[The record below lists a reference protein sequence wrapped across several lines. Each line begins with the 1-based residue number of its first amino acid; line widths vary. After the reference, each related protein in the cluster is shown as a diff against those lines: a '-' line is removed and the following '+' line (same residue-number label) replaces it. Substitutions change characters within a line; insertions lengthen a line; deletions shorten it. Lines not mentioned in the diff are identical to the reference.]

1 MFKVIIFI
9 NERLILLYIFFKIH
23 YNIYNRIILH
33 IFRSDMKYYI
43 NTYGCQM
50 NVHESEKLA
59 GILEERGFTLAEKEA
74 DADIIVFNTCCVR
87 ETAETKI
94 LGNLGIVKKLKES
107 KPNLKVCVCGCMAQK
122 KGEAERL
129 KKRCPFI
136 NLIFGT
142 HNLYK
147 FDEYLDSI
155 LTGKNVVEVWDTD
168 KTLPERTPIK
178 RSDSV
183 NAWVNI
189 MYGCNNFCSYCI
201 VPYVRGREISRP
213 EQDVLED
220 VKVLISEGYK
230 EITLLGQ
237 NVNSYGNDFSDKNGN
252 NFARLLEKCASFDG
266 DYKIR
271 FMTSHPKDL
280 SLEVVKTIAASDK
293 LADFIHLPI
302 QAGSDRIL
310 KLMNRRYTSS
320 HYLEQIDM
328 IRSYIPNVGLSSD
341 IMVGFPTETEE
352 DFSATLDIVKKV
364 RYNNLY
370 TFIYSRRSGTPADKM
385 EQVDLSVKKRRIKEL
400 IALQFDIGC
409 ELAKECVGK
418 TYRVLCDGFDGK
430 TASGKSSCEKAIYFP
445 STEKLVG
452 SFVNVKVTS
461 TKNNQ
466 LFGEIIK

>member
-1 MFKVIIFI
+1 
-9 NERLILLYIFFKIH
+9 
-23 YNIYNRIILH
+23 
-33 IFRSDMKYYI
+33 MKYYI
-43 NTYGCQM
+43 HTYGCQM

-59 GILEERGFTLAEKEA
+59 GILEEKGYLPAEKEN

-94 LGNLGIVKKLKES
+94 LGNLGIVKKLKET
-107 KPNLKVCVCGCMAQK
+107 KPELKVCVCGCMAQK
-122 KGEAERL
+122 KGEADRL

-147 FDEYLDSI
+147 FDQYLDEIMS
-155 LTGKNVVEVWDTD
+155 GQNVVEVWDTD
-168 KTLPERTPIK
+168 KTLPEKTPIK

-213 EQDVLED
+213 EQDVLQD
-220 VKVLISEGYK
+220 VKTLISEGYK

-237 NVNSYGNDFSDKNGN
+237 NVNSYGNDFSDKSNH
-252 NFARLLEKCASFDG
+252 FAALLEKCASFEG

-280 SLEVVKTIAASDK
+280 SEEVVKTIASCDK
-293 LADFIHLPI
+293 LADFIHLPV

-310 KLMNRRYTSS
+310 SLMNRRYTSGQ
-320 HYLEQIDM
+320 YLEKIDM
-328 IRSYIPNVGLSSD
+328 IRSYIPDAGLSSD

-352 DFSATLDIVKKV
+352 DFSDTMNIVKKV
-364 RYNNLY
+364 GYNNLY

-385 EQVDLSVKKRRIKEL
+385 EQVELATKKRRIKEL
-400 IALQFDIGC
+400 IALQFEIGC
-409 ELAKECVGK
+409 DLAKKCVGK
-418 TYRVLCDGFDGK
+418 TYRVLCDGYDGK

-445 STEKLVG
+445 SDINPVG
-452 SFVNVKVTS
+452 KFVNVTVTH

-466 LFGEIIK
+466 LYGEIKNN

>member
-1 MFKVIIFI
+1 
-9 NERLILLYIFFKIH
+9 
-23 YNIYNRIILH
+23 
-33 IFRSDMKYYI
+33 MKYYI
-43 NTYGCQM
+43 HTYGCQM

-59 GILEERGFTLAEKEA
+59 GILEEKGYLPAEKEN

-94 LGNLGIVKKLKES
+94 LGNLGIVKKLKET
-107 KPNLKVCVCGCMAQK
+107 KPDLKVCVCGCMAQK
-122 KGEAERL
+122 KGEADRL

-147 FDEYLDSI
+147 FDLYLDEIMS
-155 LTGKNVVEVWDTD
+155 GQNVIEVWDTD
-168 KTLPERTPIK
+168 KTLPEKTPIK

-213 EQDVLED
+213 EQDVLQD
-220 VKVLISEGYK
+220 VKTLISEGYK

-237 NVNSYGNDFSDKNGN
+237 NVNSYGNDFSDKSNH
-252 NFARLLEKCASFDG
+252 FAALLEKCASFEG

-280 SLEVVKTIAASDK
+280 SEEVVKAIASCDK
-293 LADFIHLPI
+293 LADFIHLPV

-310 KLMNRRYTSS
+310 SLMNRRYTSGQ
-320 HYLEQIDM
+320 YLEKIDM
-328 IRSYIPNVGLSSD
+328 IRSYIPDAGLSSD

-352 DFSATLDIVKKV
+352 DFSDTMNIVKKV
-364 RYNNLY
+364 GYNNLY

-385 EQVDLSVKKRRIKEL
+385 EQVELATKKRRIKEL
-400 IALQFDIGC
+400 IALQFEIGC
-409 ELAKECVGK
+409 DLAKKCVGK
-418 TYRVLCDGFDGK
+418 TYRVLCDGYDGK

-445 STEKLVG
+445 SDINPVG
-452 SFVNVKVTS
+452 KFVNVTVTH

-466 LFGEIIK
+466 LYGEIKNN

>member
-1 MFKVIIFI
+1 
-9 NERLILLYIFFKIH
+9 
-23 YNIYNRIILH
+23 
-33 IFRSDMKYYI
+33 MKYYI
-43 NTYGCQM
+43 HTYGCQM

-59 GILEERGFTLAEKEA
+59 GILEEKGYLPAEKEN

-94 LGNLGIVKKLKES
+94 LGNLGIVKKLKET
-107 KPNLKVCVCGCMAQK
+107 KPGLKVCVCGCMAQK
-122 KGEAERL
+122 KGEADRL

-147 FDEYLDSI
+147 FDQYLDEIMS
-155 LTGKNVVEVWDTD
+155 GQNVIEVWDTD
-168 KTLPERTPIK
+168 KTLPEKTPIK

-201 VPYVRGREISRP
+201 VPYVRGREISRT
-213 EQDVLED
+213 EQDVLHD
-220 VKVLISEGYK
+220 VKTLISEGYK

-237 NVNSYGNDFSDKNGN
+237 NVNSYGNDFSDKSNH
-252 NFARLLEKCASFDG
+252 FAALLEKCASFEG

-280 SLEVVKTIAASDK
+280 SEEVVKTIASCDK
-293 LADFIHLPI
+293 LADFIHLPV

-310 KLMNRRYTSS
+310 SLMNRRYTSGQ
-320 HYLEQIDM
+320 YLEKIDM
-328 IRSYIPNVGLSSD
+328 IRSYIPDAGLSSD

-352 DFSATLDIVKKV
+352 DFSDTMNIVKKV
-364 RYNNLY
+364 GYNNLY

-385 EQVDLSVKKRRIKEL
+385 EQVELATKKRRIKEL
-400 IALQFDIGC
+400 IALQFEIGC
-409 ELAKECVGK
+409 DLAKKCVGK
-418 TYRVLCDGFDGK
+418 TYRVLCDGYDGK

-445 STEKLVG
+445 SDINPVG
-452 SFVNVKVTS
+452 KFVNVTVTH

-466 LFGEIIK
+466 LYGEIKNN

>member
-1 MFKVIIFI
+1 
-9 NERLILLYIFFKIH
+9 
-23 YNIYNRIILH
+23 
-33 IFRSDMKYYI
+33 MKYYI
-43 NTYGCQM
+43 HTYGCQM

-59 GILEERGFTLAEKEA
+59 GILEEKGYLPAEKEN

-94 LGNLGIVKKLKES
+94 LGNLGIVKKLKET
-107 KPNLKVCVCGCMAQK
+107 KPDLKVCVCGCMAQK
-122 KGEAERL
+122 KGEADRL
-129 KKRCPFI
+129 IKRCPFI

-147 FDEYLDSI
+147 FDQYLDEIMS
-155 LTGKNVVEVWDTD
+155 GQNVIEVWDTD
-168 KTLPERTPIK
+168 KTLPEKTPIK

-213 EQDVLED
+213 EQDVLQD
-220 VKVLISEGYK
+220 VKKLISEGYK

-237 NVNSYGNDFSDKNGN
+237 NVNSYGNDFSDKSNH
-252 NFARLLEKCASFDG
+252 FAALLEKCASFEG

-280 SLEVVKTIAASDK
+280 SEEVVKTIASCDK
-293 LADFIHLPI
+293 LADFIHLPV

-310 KLMNRRYTSS
+310 SLMNRRYTSGQ
-320 HYLEQIDM
+320 YLEKIDM
-328 IRSYIPNVGLSSD
+328 IRSYIPDAGLSSD

-352 DFSATLDIVKKV
+352 DFSDTMNIVKKV
-364 RYNNLY
+364 GYNNLY

-385 EQVDLSVKKRRIKEL
+385 EQVELATKKRRIKEL
-400 IALQFDIGC
+400 IALQFEIGC
-409 ELAKECVGK
+409 DLAKKCVGK
-418 TYRVLCDGFDGK
+418 TYRVLCDGYDGK

-445 STEKLVG
+445 SDINPVG
-452 SFVNVKVTS
+452 KFVNVTVTH

-466 LFGEIIK
+466 LYGEIKNK

>member
-1 MFKVIIFI
+1 
-9 NERLILLYIFFKIH
+9 
-23 YNIYNRIILH
+23 
-33 IFRSDMKYYI
+33 MKYYI
-43 NTYGCQM
+43 HTYGCQM

-59 GILEERGFTLAEKEA
+59 GILEEKGYLPAEKEN

-94 LGNLGIVKKLKES
+94 LGNLGIVKKLKET
-107 KPNLKVCVCGCMAQK
+107 KPDLKVCVCGCMAQK
-122 KGEAERL
+122 KGEADRL

-147 FDEYLDSI
+147 FDQYLDEIMS
-155 LTGKNVVEVWDTD
+155 GQNVIEVWDTD
-168 KTLPERTPIK
+168 KTLPEKTPIK

-201 VPYVRGREISRP
+201 VPYVRGREISRS
-213 EQDVLED
+213 EQDVLQD
-220 VKVLISEGYK
+220 VKTLISEGYK

-237 NVNSYGNDFSDKNGN
+237 NVNSYGNDFSDKSNH
-252 NFARLLEKCASFDG
+252 FAALLEKCASFEG

-280 SLEVVKTIAASDK
+280 SEEVVKTIASCDK

-310 KLMNRRYTSS
+310 SLMNRRYTSGQ
-320 HYLEQIDM
+320 YLEKIDM
-328 IRSYIPNVGLSSD
+328 IRSYIPDAGLSSD

-352 DFSATLDIVKKV
+352 DFADTLNVVRKV
-364 RYNNLY
+364 GYNNLY

-385 EQVDLSVKKRRIKEL
+385 EQVELATKKRRIKEL
-400 IALQFDIGC
+400 IALQFEIGC
-409 ELAKECVGK
+409 DLAKKCVGK
-418 TYRVLCDGFDGK
+418 TYRVLCDGYDGK

-445 STEKLVG
+445 SDINPVG
-452 SFVNVKVTS
+452 KFVNVTVTH

-466 LFGEIIK
+466 LYGEIKNN

>member
-1 MFKVIIFI
+1 
-9 NERLILLYIFFKIH
+9 
-23 YNIYNRIILH
+23 
-33 IFRSDMKYYI
+33 MKYYI
-43 NTYGCQM
+43 HTYGCQM

-59 GILEERGFTLAEKEA
+59 GILEEKGYLPAEKET

-94 LGNLGIVKKLKES
+94 LGNLGIVKKLKET
-107 KPNLKVCVCGCMAQK
+107 KPDLKVCVCGCMAQK
-122 KGEAERL
+122 KGEADRL

-147 FDEYLDSI
+147 FDQYLDEIMS
-155 LTGKNVVEVWDTD
+155 GQNVIEVWDTD
-168 KTLPERTPIK
+168 KTLPEKTPIK

-213 EQDVLED
+213 EQDVLQD
-220 VKVLISEGYK
+220 VKKLISEGYK

-237 NVNSYGNDFSDKNGN
+237 NVNSYGNDFSDKSNH
-252 NFARLLEKCASFDG
+252 FAALLEKCASFEG

-280 SLEVVKTIAASDK
+280 SEEVVKTIASCDK
-293 LADFIHLPI
+293 LADFIHLPV

-310 KLMNRRYTSS
+310 SLMNRRYTSGQ
-320 HYLEQIDM
+320 YLEKIDM
-328 IRSYIPNVGLSSD
+328 IRSYIPDAGLSSD

-352 DFSATLDIVKKV
+352 DFSDTMNIVKKV
-364 RYNNLY
+364 GYNNLY

-385 EQVDLSVKKRRIKEL
+385 EQVELATKKRRIKEL
-400 IALQFDIGC
+400 IALQFEIGC
-409 ELAKECVGK
+409 DLAKKCVGK
-418 TYRVLCDGFDGK
+418 TYRVLCDGYDGK

-445 STEKLVG
+445 SDINPIGK
-452 SFVNVKVTS
+452 FVNVTVTH

-466 LFGEIIK
+466 LYGEIKNN

>member
-1 MFKVIIFI
+1 
-9 NERLILLYIFFKIH
+9 
-23 YNIYNRIILH
+23 
-33 IFRSDMKYYI
+33 MKYYI
-43 NTYGCQM
+43 HTYGCQM

-59 GILEERGFTLAEKEA
+59 GILEEKGYLPAEKEN

-94 LGNLGIVKKLKES
+94 LGNLGIVKKLKET
-107 KPNLKVCVCGCMAQK
+107 KPDLKVCVCGCMAQK
-122 KGEAERL
+122 KGEADRL

-147 FDEYLDSI
+147 FDQYLDEIMS
-155 LTGKNVVEVWDTD
+155 GQNVIEVWDTD
-168 KTLPERTPIK
+168 KTLPEKTPIK

-213 EQDVLED
+213 EQDVLQD
-220 VKVLISEGYK
+220 VKKLISEGYK

-237 NVNSYGNDFSDKNGN
+237 NVNSYGNDFSDKSNH
-252 NFARLLEKCASFDG
+252 FAALLEKCASFEG

-280 SLEVVKTIAASDK
+280 SEEVVKTIASCDK
-293 LADFIHLPI
+293 LADFIHLPV

-310 KLMNRRYTSS
+310 SLMNRRYTSGQ
-320 HYLEQIDM
+320 YLEKIDM
-328 IRSYIPNVGLSSD
+328 IRSYIPDAGLSSD

-352 DFSATLDIVKKV
+352 DFSDTMNIVKKV
-364 RYNNLY
+364 GYNNLY

-385 EQVDLSVKKRRIKEL
+385 EQVELATKKRRIKEL
-400 IALQFDIGC
+400 IALQFEIGC
-409 ELAKECVGK
+409 DLAKKCVGK
-418 TYRVLCDGFDGK
+418 TYRVLCDGYDGK

-445 STEKLVG
+445 SDINPVG
-452 SFVNVKVTS
+452 KFVNVTVTH

-466 LFGEIIK
+466 LYGEIKNN

>member
-1 MFKVIIFI
+1 
-9 NERLILLYIFFKIH
+9 
-23 YNIYNRIILH
+23 
-33 IFRSDMKYYI
+33 MKYYI
-43 NTYGCQM
+43 HTYGCQM

-59 GILEERGFTLAEKEA
+59 GILEEKGYLPAEKEN

-94 LGNLGIVKKLKES
+94 LGNLGIVKKLKET
-107 KPNLKVCVCGCMAQK
+107 KPDLKVCVCGCMAQK
-122 KGEAERL
+122 KGEADRL

-147 FDEYLDSI
+147 FDQYLDEIMS
-155 LTGKNVVEVWDTD
+155 GQNVIEVWDTD
-168 KTLPERTPIK
+168 KTLPEKTPIK

-213 EQDVLED
+213 EQDVLQD
-220 VKVLISEGYK
+220 VKKLISEGYK

-237 NVNSYGNDFSDKNGN
+237 NVNSYGNDFSDKSNH
-252 NFARLLEKCASFDG
+252 FATLLEKCASFEG

-280 SLEVVKTIAASDK
+280 SEEVVKTIASCDK
-293 LADFIHLPI
+293 LADFIHLPV

-310 KLMNRRYTSS
+310 SLMNRRYTSGQ
-320 HYLEQIDM
+320 YLEKIDM
-328 IRSYIPNVGLSSD
+328 IRSYIPDAGLSSD

-352 DFSATLDIVKKV
+352 DFSDTMNIVKKV
-364 RYNNLY
+364 GYNNLY

-385 EQVDLSVKKRRIKEL
+385 EQVELATKKRRIKEL
-400 IALQFDIGC
+400 IALQFEIGC
-409 ELAKECVGK
+409 DLAKKCVGK
-418 TYRVLCDGFDGK
+418 TYRVLCDGYDGK

-445 STEKLVG
+445 SDINPVG
-452 SFVNVKVTS
+452 KFVNVTVTH

-466 LFGEIIK
+466 LYGEIKNK

>member
-1 MFKVIIFI
+1 
-9 NERLILLYIFFKIH
+9 
-23 YNIYNRIILH
+23 
-33 IFRSDMKYYI
+33 MKYYI
-43 NTYGCQM
+43 HTYGCQM

-59 GILEERGFTLAEKEA
+59 GILEEKGYLPAEKEN

-94 LGNLGIVKKLKES
+94 LGNLGIVKKLKET
-107 KPNLKVCVCGCMAQK
+107 KPELKVCVCGCMAQK
-122 KGEAERL
+122 KGEADRL

-147 FDEYLDSI
+147 FDQYLDEIMS
-155 LTGKNVVEVWDTD
+155 GQNVIEVWDTD
-168 KTLPERTPIK
+168 KTLPEKTPIK

-201 VPYVRGREISRP
+201 VPYVRGREISRA
-213 EQDVLED
+213 EQDVLQD
-220 VKVLISEGYK
+220 VKKLISEGYK

-237 NVNSYGNDFSDKNGN
+237 NVNSYGNDFSDKSNH
-252 NFARLLEKCASFDG
+252 FAALLEKCASFEG

-280 SLEVVKTIAASDK
+280 SEEVVKTIASCDK
-293 LADFIHLPI
+293 LADFIHLPV

-310 KLMNRRYTSS
+310 SLMNRRYTSGQ
-320 HYLEQIDM
+320 YLEKIDM
-328 IRSYIPNVGLSSD
+328 IRSYIPDAGLSSD

-352 DFSATLDIVKKV
+352 DFSDTMNIVKKV
-364 RYNNLY
+364 GYNNLY

-385 EQVDLSVKKRRIKEL
+385 EQVELATKKRRIKEL
-400 IALQFDIGC
+400 IALQFEIGC
-409 ELAKECVGK
+409 DLAKKCVGK
-418 TYRVLCDGFDGK
+418 TYRVLCDGYDGK

-445 STEKLVG
+445 SDINPVG
-452 SFVNVKVTS
+452 KFVNVTVTH

-466 LFGEIIK
+466 LYGEIKNN

>member
-1 MFKVIIFI
+1 
-9 NERLILLYIFFKIH
+9 
-23 YNIYNRIILH
+23 
-33 IFRSDMKYYI
+33 MKYYI
-43 NTYGCQM
+43 HTYGCQM

-59 GILEERGFTLAEKEA
+59 GILEEKGYLPAEKEN

-94 LGNLGIVKKLKES
+94 LGNLGIVKKLKET
-107 KPNLKVCVCGCMAQK
+107 KPELKVCVCGCMAQK
-122 KGEAERL
+122 KGEADRL

-147 FDEYLDSI
+147 FDQYLDEIMS
-155 LTGKNVVEVWDTD
+155 GQNVIEVWDTD
-168 KTLPERTPIK
+168 KTLPEKTPIK

-201 VPYVRGREISRP
+201 VPYVRGREISRT
-213 EQDVLED
+213 EQDVLQD
-220 VKVLISEGYK
+220 VKKLISEGYK

-237 NVNSYGNDFSDKNGN
+237 NVNSYGNDFSDKSNH
-252 NFARLLEKCASFDG
+252 FAALLEKCASFEG

-280 SLEVVKTIAASDK
+280 SEEVVKTIASCDK
-293 LADFIHLPI
+293 LADFIHLPV

-310 KLMNRRYTSS
+310 SLMNRRYTSGQ
-320 HYLEQIDM
+320 YLEKIDM
-328 IRSYIPNVGLSSD
+328 IRSYIPDAGLSSD

-352 DFSATLDIVKKV
+352 DFSDTMNIVKKV
-364 RYNNLY
+364 GYNNLY

-385 EQVDLSVKKRRIKEL
+385 EQVELATKKRRIKEL
-400 IALQFDIGC
+400 IALQFEIGC
-409 ELAKECVGK
+409 DLAKKCVGK
-418 TYRVLCDGFDGK
+418 TYRVLCDGYDGK

-445 STEKLVG
+445 SDINPVG
-452 SFVNVKVTS
+452 KFVNVTVTH

-466 LFGEIIK
+466 LYGEIKNN

>member
-1 MFKVIIFI
+1 
-9 NERLILLYIFFKIH
+9 
-23 YNIYNRIILH
+23 
-33 IFRSDMKYYI
+33 MKYYI
-43 NTYGCQM
+43 HTYGCQM

-59 GILEERGFTLAEKEA
+59 GILEEKGYLPAEKEN

-94 LGNLGIVKKLKES
+94 LGNLGIVKKLKET
-107 KPNLKVCVCGCMAQK
+107 KPDLKVCVCGCMAQK

-147 FDEYLDSI
+147 FDQYLDEIMS
-155 LTGKNVVEVWDTD
+155 GQNVVEVWDTD
-168 KTLPERTPIK
+168 KTLPEKTPIK

-201 VPYVRGREISRP
+201 VPYVRGREISRS
-213 EQDVLED
+213 EQDVLQD
-220 VKVLISEGYK
+220 VKTLISEGYK

-237 NVNSYGNDFSDKNGN
+237 NVNSYGNDFSDKSNH
-252 NFARLLEKCASFDG
+252 FAALLEKCASFEG

-280 SLEVVKTIAASDK
+280 SEEVVKTIASCDK

-310 KLMNRRYTSS
+310 SLMNRRYTSGQ
-320 HYLEQIDM
+320 YLEKIDM
-328 IRSYIPNVGLSSD
+328 IRSYIPDAGLSSD

-352 DFSATLDIVKKV
+352 DFADTLNVVRKV
-364 RYNNLY
+364 GYNNLY

-385 EQVDLSVKKRRIKEL
+385 EQVELATKKRRIKEL
-400 IALQFDIGC
+400 IALQFEIGC
-409 ELAKECVGK
+409 DLAKKCVGK
-418 TYRVLCDGFDGK
+418 TYRVLCDGYDGK

-445 STEKLVG
+445 SDINPVG
-452 SFVNVKVTS
+452 KFVNVTVTH

-466 LFGEIIK
+466 LYGEIKNN

>member
-1 MFKVIIFI
+1 M
-9 NERLILLYIFFKIH
+9 NYH
-23 YNIYNRIILH
+23 
-33 IFRSDMKYYI
+33 I

-59 GILEERGFTLAEKEA
+59 GILESKGFTSAT
-74 DADIIVFNTCCVR
+74 DISRADIIVFNTCCVR

-94 LGNLGIVKKLKES
+94 LGNLGIVKKLKEKNPS
-107 KPNLKVCVCGCMAQK
+107 LIVCVCGCMAQK

-142 HNLYK
+142 HNLSK
-147 FDEYLDSI
+147 FGEYLDEISI
-155 LTGKNVVEVWDTD
+155 NNQ
-168 KTLPERTPIK
+168 KTVIEIEQDNNLLPQRTPIK
-178 RSDSV
+178 RSSGV

-201 VPYVRGREISRP
+201 VPYVRGREKSRS
-213 EQDVLED
+213 EQEVIDDVRALVE
-220 VKVLISEGYK
+220 EGYK

-237 NVNSYGNDFSDKNGN
+237 NVNSYGNDRGGRE
-252 NFARLLEKCASFDG
+252 NFAALLQKCADLPGEF
-266 DYKIR
+266 KVR

-280 SLEVVKTIAASDK
+280 SEEVVKVIASNDK
-293 LADFIHLPI
+293 LAKFIHLPI

-310 KLMNRRYTSS
+310 SLMNRKYTQKE
-320 HYLEQIDM
+320 YLEKIDM
-328 IRSYIPNVGLSSD
+328 IKSYIPNVGLSSD

-352 DFSATLDIVKKV
+352 DFSDTLNVVNKV

-385 EQVDLSVKKRRIKEL
+385 PQVELSVKKERIKRL
-400 IALQFDIGC
+400 IARQFEIGC
-409 ELAKECVGK
+409 ELARECIGK
-418 TYRVLCDGFDGK
+418 SYRVLCDNWNGGK
-430 TASGKSSCEKAIYFP
+430 ASGKSDCEKTVYFD
-445 STEKLVG
+445 SDENVIGK
-452 SFVNVKVTS
+452 FVNVEVTS

-466 LFGEIIK
+466 LFGKIL

>member
-1 MFKVIIFI
+1 
-9 NERLILLYIFFKIH
+9 
-23 YNIYNRIILH
+23 
-33 IFRSDMKYYI
+33 MKYYI
-43 NTYGCQM
+43 HTYGCQM

-59 GILEERGFTLAEKEA
+59 GILEEKGYLPAEKEN

-94 LGNLGIVKKLKES
+94 LGNLGIVKKLKET
-107 KPNLKVCVCGCMAQK
+107 KPDLKVCVCGCMAQK
-122 KGEAERL
+122 KGEADRL

-147 FDEYLDSI
+147 FDQYLDEIMS
-155 LTGKNVVEVWDTD
+155 GQNVIEVWDTD
-168 KTLPERTPIK
+168 KTLPEKTPIK

-213 EQDVLED
+213 EQDVLQD
-220 VKVLISEGYK
+220 VKKLISEGYK

-237 NVNSYGNDFSDKNGN
+237 NVNSYGNDFSDKSNH
-252 NFARLLEKCASFDG
+252 FAALLEKCASFEG

-280 SLEVVKTIAASDK
+280 SEEVVKTIASCDK
-293 LADFIHLPI
+293 LADFIHLPV

-310 KLMNRRYTSS
+310 SLMNRRYTSGQ
-320 HYLEQIDM
+320 YLEKIDM
-328 IRSYIPNVGLSSD
+328 IRSYIPDAGLSSD

-352 DFSATLDIVKKV
+352 DFSDTMNIVKKV
-364 RYNNLY
+364 GYNNLY

-385 EQVDLSVKKRRIKEL
+385 EQVELATKKRRIKEL
-400 IALQFDIGC
+400 IALQFEIGC
-409 ELAKECVGK
+409 DLAKKYVGK
-418 TYRVLCDGFDGK
+418 TYRVLCDGYDGK

-445 STEKLVG
+445 SDINPIGK
-452 SFVNVKVTS
+452 FVNVTVTH

-466 LFGEIIK
+466 LYGEIKNN

>member
-1 MFKVIIFI
+1 
-9 NERLILLYIFFKIH
+9 
-23 YNIYNRIILH
+23 
-33 IFRSDMKYYI
+33 MKYYI
-43 NTYGCQM
+43 HTYGCQM

-59 GILEERGFTLAEKEA
+59 GILEEKGYLPAEKEN

-94 LGNLGIVKKLKES
+94 LGNLGIVKKLKET
-107 KPNLKVCVCGCMAQK
+107 KPDLKVCVCGCMAQK
-122 KGEAERL
+122 KGEADRL

-147 FDEYLDSI
+147 FDQYLDEIMS
-155 LTGKNVVEVWDTD
+155 GQNVIEVWNTD
-168 KTLPERTPIK
+168 KTLPEKTPIK

-213 EQDVLED
+213 EQDVLQD
-220 VKVLISEGYK
+220 VKKLISEGYK

-237 NVNSYGNDFSDKNGN
+237 NVNSYGNDFSDKSNH
-252 NFARLLEKCASFDG
+252 FAALLEKCASFEG

-280 SLEVVKTIAASDK
+280 SEEVVKTIASCDK
-293 LADFIHLPI
+293 LADFIHLPV

-310 KLMNRRYTSS
+310 SLMNRRYTSGQ
-320 HYLEQIDM
+320 YLEKIDM
-328 IRSYIPNVGLSSD
+328 IRSYIPDAGLSSD

-352 DFSATLDIVKKV
+352 DFSDTMNIVKKV
-364 RYNNLY
+364 GYNNLY

-385 EQVDLSVKKRRIKEL
+385 EQVELATKKRRIKEL
-400 IALQFDIGC
+400 IALQFEIGC
-409 ELAKECVGK
+409 DLAKKCVEK
-418 TYRVLCDGFDGK
+418 TYRVLCDGYDGK

-445 STEKLVG
+445 SDINPVG
-452 SFVNVKVTS
+452 KFVNVTVTH

-466 LFGEIIK
+466 LYGEIKNN

>member
-1 MFKVIIFI
+1 
-9 NERLILLYIFFKIH
+9 
-23 YNIYNRIILH
+23 
-33 IFRSDMKYYI
+33 MKYYI
-43 NTYGCQM
+43 HTYGCQM

-59 GILEERGFTLAEKEA
+59 GILEEKGYLPAEKEN

-94 LGNLGIVKKLKES
+94 LGNLGIVKKLKET
-107 KPNLKVCVCGCMAQK
+107 KPDLKVCVCGCMAQK
-122 KGEAERL
+122 KGEADRL

-147 FDEYLDSI
+147 FDQYLDEIMS
-155 LTGKNVVEVWDTD
+155 GQNVVEVWDTD
-168 KTLPERTPIK
+168 KTLPEKTPIK
-178 RSDSV
+178 RSDNV

-201 VPYVRGREISRP
+201 VPYVRGREISRS
-213 EQDVLED
+213 EQDVLQD
-220 VKVLISEGYK
+220 VKTLISEGYK

-237 NVNSYGNDFSDKNGN
+237 NVNSYGNDFSDKSNH
-252 NFARLLEKCASFDG
+252 FAALLEKCASFEG

-280 SLEVVKTIAASDK
+280 SEEVVKTIASCDK

-310 KLMNRRYTSS
+310 SLMNRRYTSGQ
-320 HYLEQIDM
+320 YLEKIDM

-352 DFSATLDIVKKV
+352 DFADTLNVVRKV
-364 RYNNLY
+364 GYNNLY

-385 EQVDLSVKKRRIKEL
+385 EQVELATKKRRIKEL
-400 IALQFDIGC
+400 IALQFEIGC
-409 ELAKECVGK
+409 DLAKKCVGK
-418 TYRVLCDGFDGK
+418 TYRVLCDGYDGK

-445 STEKLVG
+445 SDINPVG
-452 SFVNVKVTS
+452 KFVNVTVTH

-466 LFGEIIK
+466 LYGEIKNN

>member
-1 MFKVIIFI
+1 
-9 NERLILLYIFFKIH
+9 
-23 YNIYNRIILH
+23 
-33 IFRSDMKYYI
+33 MKYYI
-43 NTYGCQM
+43 HTYGCQM

-59 GILEERGFTLAEKEA
+59 GILEEKGYLPTEKEN

-94 LGNLGIVKKLKES
+94 LGNLGIVKKLKET
-107 KPNLKVCVCGCMAQK
+107 KPDLKVCVCGCMAQK
-122 KGEAERL
+122 KGEADRL

-147 FDEYLDSI
+147 FDQYLDEIMS
-155 LTGKNVVEVWDTD
+155 GQNVIEVWDTD
-168 KTLPERTPIK
+168 KTLPEKTPIK
-178 RSDSV
+178 RSDNV

-201 VPYVRGREISRP
+201 VPYVRGREISRT
-213 EQDVLED
+213 EQDVLQD
-220 VKVLISEGYK
+220 VKTLISEGYK

-237 NVNSYGNDFSDKNGN
+237 NVNSYGNDFSDKSNH
-252 NFARLLEKCASFDG
+252 FAVLLEKCASFEG

-280 SLEVVKTIAASDK
+280 SEEVVKTIASCDK
-293 LADFIHLPI
+293 LADFIHLPV

-310 KLMNRRYTSS
+310 SLMNRRYTSGQ
-320 HYLEQIDM
+320 YLEKIDM
-328 IRSYIPNVGLSSD
+328 IRSYIPDAGLSSD

-352 DFSATLDIVKKV
+352 DFSDTMNIVKKV
-364 RYNNLY
+364 GYNNLY

-385 EQVDLSVKKRRIKEL
+385 EQVELATKKRRIKEL
-400 IALQFDIGC
+400 IALQFEIGC
-409 ELAKECVGK
+409 DLAKKCVGK
-418 TYRVLCDGFDGK
+418 TYRVLCDGYDGK

-445 STEKLVG
+445 SDINPIGK
-452 SFVNVKVTS
+452 FVNVTVTH

-466 LFGEIIK
+466 LYGEIKNN

>member
-1 MFKVIIFI
+1 
-9 NERLILLYIFFKIH
+9 
-23 YNIYNRIILH
+23 
-33 IFRSDMKYYI
+33 MKYYI
-43 NTYGCQM
+43 HTYGCQM

-59 GILEERGFTLAEKEA
+59 GILEEKGYLPAEKEN

-94 LGNLGIVKKLKES
+94 LGNLGIVKKLKET
-107 KPNLKVCVCGCMAQK
+107 KPDLKVCVCGCMAQK
-122 KGEAERL
+122 KGEADRL

-147 FDEYLDSI
+147 FDQYLDEIMS
-155 LTGKNVVEVWDTD
+155 GQNVIEVWDTD
-168 KTLPERTPIK
+168 KTLPEKTPIK

-213 EQDVLED
+213 EQDVLLD
-220 VKVLISEGYK
+220 VKKLISEGYK

-237 NVNSYGNDFSDKNGN
+237 NVNSYGNDFSDKSNH
-252 NFARLLEKCASFDG
+252 FAALLEKCASFEG

-280 SLEVVKTIAASDK
+280 SEEVVKTIASCDK
-293 LADFIHLPI
+293 LADFIHLPV

-310 KLMNRRYTSS
+310 SLMNRRYTSGQ
-320 HYLEQIDM
+320 YLEKIDM
-328 IRSYIPNVGLSSD
+328 IRSYIPDAGLSSD

-352 DFSATLDIVKKV
+352 DFSDTMNIVKKV
-364 RYNNLY
+364 GYNNLY

-385 EQVDLSVKKRRIKEL
+385 EQVELATKKRRIKEL
-400 IALQFDIGC
+400 IALQFEIGC
-409 ELAKECVGK
+409 DLAKKCVGK
-418 TYRVLCDGFDGK
+418 TYRVLCDGYDGK

-445 STEKLVG
+445 SDINPVG
-452 SFVNVKVTS
+452 KFVNVTVTH

-466 LFGEIIK
+466 LYGEIKNN

>member
-1 MFKVIIFI
+1 
-9 NERLILLYIFFKIH
+9 
-23 YNIYNRIILH
+23 
-33 IFRSDMKYYI
+33 MKYYI
-43 NTYGCQM
+43 HTYGCQM

-59 GILEERGFTLAEKEA
+59 GILEEKGYLPAEKEN

-94 LGNLGIVKKLKES
+94 LGNLGIVKKLKET
-107 KPNLKVCVCGCMAQK
+107 KPDLKVCVCGCMAQK

-147 FDEYLDSI
+147 FDQYLDEIMS
-155 LTGKNVVEVWDTD
+155 GQNVIEVWDTD
-168 KTLPERTPIK
+168 KTLPEKTPVK

-201 VPYVRGREISRP
+201 VPYVRGREISRS
-213 EQDVLED
+213 EQDVLQD
-220 VKVLISEGYK
+220 VKKLISEGYK

-237 NVNSYGNDFSDKNGN
+237 NVNSYGNDFSDKSNH
-252 NFARLLEKCASFDG
+252 FAALLEKCASFEG

-280 SLEVVKTIAASDK
+280 SEEVVKTIASCDK
-293 LADFIHLPI
+293 LADFIHLPV

-310 KLMNRRYTSS
+310 SLMNRRYTSGQ
-320 HYLEQIDM
+320 YLEKIDM
-328 IRSYIPNVGLSSD
+328 IRSYIPDAGLSSD

-352 DFSATLDIVKKV
+352 DFSDTMNIVKKV
-364 RYNNLY
+364 GYNNLY

-385 EQVDLSVKKRRIKEL
+385 EQVELATKKRRIKEL
-400 IALQFDIGC
+400 IALQFEIGC
-409 ELAKECVGK
+409 DLAKKCVGK
-418 TYRVLCDGFDGK
+418 TYRVLCDGYDGK

-445 STEKLVG
+445 SDINPVG
-452 SFVNVKVTS
+452 KFVNVTVTH

-466 LFGEIIK
+466 LYGEIKNN

>member
-1 MFKVIIFI
+1 
-9 NERLILLYIFFKIH
+9 
-23 YNIYNRIILH
+23 
-33 IFRSDMKYYI
+33 MKYYI
-43 NTYGCQM
+43 HTYGCQM

-59 GILEERGFTLAEKEA
+59 GILEEKGYLPAEKEN

-94 LGNLGIVKKLKES
+94 LGNLGIVKKLKET
-107 KPNLKVCVCGCMAQK
+107 KPDLKVCVCGCMAQK
-122 KGEAERL
+122 KGEADRL

-147 FDEYLDSI
+147 FDQYLDEIMS
-155 LTGKNVVEVWDTD
+155 GQNVIEVWDTD
-168 KTLPERTPIK
+168 KTLPEKTPIK

-213 EQDVLED
+213 EQDVLQD
-220 VKVLISEGYK
+220 VKKLISEGYK

-237 NVNSYGNDFSDKNGN
+237 NVNSYGNDFSDKSNH
-252 NFARLLEKCASFDG
+252 FAALLEKCASFEG

-280 SLEVVKTIAASDK
+280 SEEVVKTIASCDK
-293 LADFIHLPI
+293 LADFIHLPV

-310 KLMNRRYTSS
+310 SLMNRRYTSGQ
-320 HYLEQIDM
+320 YLEKIDM
-328 IRSYIPNVGLSSD
+328 IRSYIPDAGLSSD

-352 DFSATLDIVKKV
+352 DFSDTMNIVKKV
-364 RYNNLY
+364 GYNNLY

-385 EQVDLSVKKRRIKEL
+385 EQVELATKKRRIKEL
-400 IALQFDIGC
+400 IALQFEIGC
-409 ELAKECVGK
+409 DLAKKCVGK
-418 TYRVLCDGFDGK
+418 TYRVLCDGYDGK

-445 STEKLVG
+445 SDINPIGK
-452 SFVNVKVTS
+452 FVNVTVTH

-466 LFGEIIK
+466 LYGEIKNN

>member
-1 MFKVIIFI
+1 
-9 NERLILLYIFFKIH
+9 
-23 YNIYNRIILH
+23 
-33 IFRSDMKYYI
+33 MKYYI
-43 NTYGCQM
+43 HTYGCQM

-59 GILEERGFTLAEKEA
+59 GILEEKGYLPAEKEN

-94 LGNLGIVKKLKES
+94 LGNLGIVKKLKET
-107 KPNLKVCVCGCMAQK
+107 KPDLKVCVCGCMAQK
-122 KGEAERL
+122 KGEADRL

-147 FDEYLDSI
+147 FDQYLDEIMS
-155 LTGKNVVEVWDTD
+155 GQNVVEVWDTD
-168 KTLPERTPIK
+168 KTLPEKTPIK

-201 VPYVRGREISRP
+201 VPYVRGREISRS
-213 EQDVLED
+213 EQDVLQD
-220 VKVLISEGYK
+220 VKTLISKGYK

-237 NVNSYGNDFSDKNGN
+237 NVNSYGNDFSDKSNH
-252 NFARLLEKCASFDG
+252 FASLLEKCASFEG

-280 SLEVVKTIAASDK
+280 SEEVVKTIASCDK

-310 KLMNRRYTSS
+310 SLMNRRYTSGQ
-320 HYLEQIDM
+320 YLEKIDM
-328 IRSYIPNVGLSSD
+328 IRSYIPDAGLSSD

-352 DFSATLDIVKKV
+352 DFADTLNVVRKV
-364 RYNNLY
+364 GYNNLY

-385 EQVDLSVKKRRIKEL
+385 EQVELATKKRRIKEL
-400 IALQFDIGC
+400 IALQFEIGC
-409 ELAKECVGK
+409 DLAKKCVGK
-418 TYRVLCDGFDGK
+418 TYRVLCDGYDGK

-445 STEKLVG
+445 SDINPVG
-452 SFVNVKVTS
+452 KFVNVTVTH

-466 LFGEIIK
+466 LYGEIKNN

>member
-1 MFKVIIFI
+1 
-9 NERLILLYIFFKIH
+9 
-23 YNIYNRIILH
+23 
-33 IFRSDMKYYI
+33 MKYYI
-43 NTYGCQM
+43 HTYGCQM

-59 GILEERGFTLAEKEA
+59 GILEEKGYLPAEKEN

-94 LGNLGIVKKLKES
+94 LGNLGIVKKLKET
-107 KPNLKVCVCGCMAQK
+107 KPDLKVCVCGCMAQK
-122 KGEAERL
+122 KGEADRL

-147 FDEYLDSI
+147 FDQYLDEIMS
-155 LTGKNVVEVWDTD
+155 GQNVIEVWDTD
-168 KTLPERTPIK
+168 KTLPEKTPIK

-213 EQDVLED
+213 EQDVLQD
-220 VKVLISEGYK
+220 VKKLISEGYK

-237 NVNSYGNDFSDKNGN
+237 NVNSYGNDFSDKSNH
-252 NFARLLEKCASFDG
+252 FAALLEKCASFEG

-280 SLEVVKTIAASDK
+280 SEEVVKTIASCDK
-293 LADFIHLPI
+293 LADFIHLPV

-310 KLMNRRYTSS
+310 SLMNRRYTSGQ
-320 HYLEQIDM
+320 YLEKIDM
-328 IRSYIPNVGLSSD
+328 IRSYIPDAGLSSD

-352 DFSATLDIVKKV
+352 DFSDTMNIVKKV
-364 RYNNLY
+364 GYNNLY
-370 TFIYSRRSGTPADKM
+370 TFIYSRRSSTPADKM
-385 EQVDLSVKKRRIKEL
+385 EQVELATKKRRIKEL
-400 IALQFDIGC
+400 IALQFEIGC
-409 ELAKECVGK
+409 DLAKKCVGK
-418 TYRVLCDGFDGK
+418 TYRVLCDGYDGK

-445 STEKLVG
+445 SDINPVG
-452 SFVNVKVTS
+452 KFVNVTVTH

-466 LFGEIIK
+466 LYGEIKNN

>member
-1 MFKVIIFI
+1 
-9 NERLILLYIFFKIH
+9 
-23 YNIYNRIILH
+23 
-33 IFRSDMKYYI
+33 MKYYI
-43 NTYGCQM
+43 HTYGCQM

-59 GILEERGFTLAEKEA
+59 GILEEKGYLLAEKEN

-94 LGNLGIVKKLKES
+94 LGNLGIVKKLKET
-107 KPNLKVCVCGCMAQK
+107 KPGLKVCVCGCMAQK
-122 KGEAERL
+122 KGEADRL

-136 NLIFGT
+136 NLMFGT

-147 FDEYLDSI
+147 FDQYLDEIMS
-155 LTGKNVVEVWDTD
+155 GQNVIEVWNTD
-168 KTLPERTPIK
+168 KTLPEKTPIK

-213 EQDVLED
+213 EQDVLQD
-220 VKVLISEGYK
+220 VKKLISEGYK

-237 NVNSYGNDFSDKNGN
+237 NVNSYGNDFSDKSNH
-252 NFARLLEKCASFDG
+252 FAALLEKCASFEG

-280 SLEVVKTIAASDK
+280 SEEVVKTIGSCDK

-310 KLMNRRYTSS
+310 SLMNRRYTSGQ
-320 HYLEQIDM
+320 YLEKIDM
-328 IRSYIPNVGLSSD
+328 IRSYIPDAGLSSD

-352 DFSATLDIVKKV
+352 DFSDTMNIVKKV
-364 RYNNLY
+364 GYNNLY

-385 EQVDLSVKKRRIKEL
+385 EQVELATKKRRIKEL
-400 IALQFDIGC
+400 IALQFEIGC
-409 ELAKECVGK
+409 DLAKKCVGK
-418 TYRVLCDGFDGK
+418 TYRVLCDGYDGK

-445 STEKLVG
+445 SDINPVG
-452 SFVNVKVTS
+452 KFVNVTVTH

-466 LFGEIIK
+466 LYGEIKNN

>member
-1 MFKVIIFI
+1 
-9 NERLILLYIFFKIH
+9 
-23 YNIYNRIILH
+23 
-33 IFRSDMKYYI
+33 MKYYI
-43 NTYGCQM
+43 HTYGCQM

-59 GILEERGFTLAEKEA
+59 GILEEKGYLPAEKEN

-94 LGNLGIVKKLKES
+94 LGNLGIVKKLKET
-107 KPNLKVCVCGCMAQK
+107 KPDLKVCVCGCMAQK
-122 KGEAERL
+122 KGEADRL

-147 FDEYLDSI
+147 FDQYLDEIMS
-155 LTGKNVVEVWDTD
+155 GQNVIEVWNTD
-168 KTLPERTPIK
+168 KTLPEKTPIK

-201 VPYVRGREISRP
+201 VPYVRGREISRS
-213 EQDVLED
+213 EQDVLQD
-220 VKVLISEGYK
+220 VKKLISEGYK

-237 NVNSYGNDFSDKNGN
+237 NVNSYGNDFSDKSNH
-252 NFARLLEKCASFDG
+252 FAALLEKCASFEG

-280 SLEVVKTIAASDK
+280 SEEVVKTIASCDK
-293 LADFIHLPI
+293 LADFIHLPV

-310 KLMNRRYTSS
+310 SLMNRRYTSGQ
-320 HYLEQIDM
+320 YLEKIDM
-328 IRSYIPNVGLSSD
+328 IRSYIPDAGLSSD

-352 DFSATLDIVKKV
+352 DFSDTMNIVKKV
-364 RYNNLY
+364 GYNNLY

-385 EQVDLSVKKRRIKEL
+385 EQVELATKKRRIKEL
-400 IALQFDIGC
+400 IALQFEIGC
-409 ELAKECVGK
+409 DLAKKCVGK
-418 TYRVLCDGFDGK
+418 TYRVLCDGYDGK

-445 STEKLVG
+445 SDINPVG
-452 SFVNVKVTS
+452 KFVNVTVTH

-466 LFGEIIK
+466 LYGEIKNN

>member
-1 MFKVIIFI
+1 
-9 NERLILLYIFFKIH
+9 
-23 YNIYNRIILH
+23 
-33 IFRSDMKYYI
+33 MKYYI
-43 NTYGCQM
+43 HTYGCQM

-59 GILEERGFTLAEKEA
+59 GILEEKGYLPAEKEN

-94 LGNLGIVKKLKES
+94 LGNLGIVKKLKET
-107 KPNLKVCVCGCMAQK
+107 KPDLKVCVCGCMAQK
-122 KGEAERL
+122 KGEADRL

-147 FDEYLDSI
+147 FDQYLDEIMS
-155 LTGKNVVEVWDTD
+155 GQNVIEVWDTD
-168 KTLPERTPIK
+168 KTLPEKTPIK

-213 EQDVLED
+213 EQDVLQD
-220 VKVLISEGYK
+220 VKKLISEGYK

-237 NVNSYGNDFSDKNGN
+237 NVNSYGNDFSDKSNH
-252 NFARLLEKCASFDG
+252 FAALLEKCASFEG

-280 SLEVVKTIAASDK
+280 SEEVVKTIASCDK
-293 LADFIHLPI
+293 LADFIHLPV

-310 KLMNRRYTSS
+310 SLMNRRYTSGQ
-320 HYLEQIDM
+320 YLEKIDM
-328 IRSYIPNVGLSSD
+328 IRSYIPDAGLSSD

-352 DFSATLDIVKKV
+352 DFSDTMNIVKKV
-364 RYNNLY
+364 CYNNLY

-385 EQVDLSVKKRRIKEL
+385 EQVELATKKRRIKEL
-400 IALQFDIGC
+400 IALQFEIGC
-409 ELAKECVGK
+409 DLAKKCVGK
-418 TYRVLCDGFDGK
+418 TYRVLCDGYDGK

-445 STEKLVG
+445 SDINPVG
-452 SFVNVKVTS
+452 KFVNVTVTH

-466 LFGEIIK
+466 LYGEIKNN

>member
-1 MFKVIIFI
+1 
-9 NERLILLYIFFKIH
+9 
-23 YNIYNRIILH
+23 
-33 IFRSDMKYYI
+33 MKYYI
-43 NTYGCQM
+43 HTYGCQM

-59 GILEERGFTLAEKEA
+59 GILEEKGYLPAEKENA
-74 DADIIVFNTCCVR
+74 ADIIVFNTCCVR

-94 LGNLGIVKKLKES
+94 LGNLGIVKKLKET
-107 KPNLKVCVCGCMAQK
+107 KPDLKVCVCGCMAQK
-122 KGEAERL
+122 KGEADRL

-147 FDEYLDSI
+147 FDQYLDEIMS
-155 LTGKNVVEVWDTD
+155 GQNVIEVWDTD
-168 KTLPERTPIK
+168 KTLPEKTPIK

-201 VPYVRGREISRP
+201 VPYVRGREISRS
-213 EQDVLED
+213 EQDVLQD
-220 VKVLISEGYK
+220 VKTLISEGYK

-237 NVNSYGNDFSDKNGN
+237 NVNSYGNDFSDKSNH
-252 NFARLLEKCASFDG
+252 FAALLEKCASFEG

-280 SLEVVKTIAASDK
+280 SEEVVKTIASCDK
-293 LADFIHLPI
+293 LADFIHLPV

-310 KLMNRRYTSS
+310 SLMNRRYTSGQ
-320 HYLEQIDM
+320 YLEKIDM
-328 IRSYIPNVGLSSD
+328 IRSYIPDAGLSSD

-352 DFSATLDIVKKV
+352 DFSDTMNIVKKV
-364 RYNNLY
+364 GYNNLY

-385 EQVDLSVKKRRIKEL
+385 EQVELATKKRRIKEL
-400 IALQFDIGC
+400 IALQFEIGC
-409 ELAKECVGK
+409 DLAKKCVGK
-418 TYRVLCDGFDGK
+418 TYRVLCDGYDGK

-445 STEKLVG
+445 SDINPVG
-452 SFVNVKVTS
+452 KFVNVTVTH

-466 LFGEIIK
+466 LYGEIKNN

>member
-1 MFKVIIFI
+1 
-9 NERLILLYIFFKIH
+9 
-23 YNIYNRIILH
+23 
-33 IFRSDMKYYI
+33 MKYYI
-43 NTYGCQM
+43 HTYGCQM

-59 GILEERGFTLAEKEA
+59 GILEEKGYLPAEKEN

-94 LGNLGIVKKLKES
+94 LGNLGIVKKLKET
-107 KPNLKVCVCGCMAQK
+107 KPDLKVCVCGCMAQK
-122 KGEAERL
+122 KGEADRL

-147 FDEYLDSI
+147 FDQYLDEIMS
-155 LTGKNVVEVWDTD
+155 GQNVIEVWDTD
-168 KTLPERTPIK
+168 KTLPEKTPIK

-201 VPYVRGREISRP
+201 VPYVRGREISRS
-213 EQDVLED
+213 EQDVLQD
-220 VKVLISEGYK
+220 VKTLISEGYK

-237 NVNSYGNDFSDKNGN
+237 NVNSYGNDFSDKSNH
-252 NFARLLEKCASFDG
+252 FAALLEKCASFEG

-280 SLEVVKTIAASDK
+280 SEEVVKTIASCDK
-293 LADFIHLPI
+293 LADFIHLPV

-310 KLMNRRYTSS
+310 SLMNRRYTSGQ
-320 HYLEQIDM
+320 YLEKIDM
-328 IRSYIPNVGLSSD
+328 IRSYIPDAGLSSD

-352 DFSATLDIVKKV
+352 DFSDTMNIVKKV
-364 RYNNLY
+364 GYNNLY

-385 EQVDLSVKKRRIKEL
+385 EQVELATKKRRIKEL
-400 IALQFDIGC
+400 IALQFEIGC
-409 ELAKECVGK
+409 DLAKKCVGK
-418 TYRVLCDGFDGK
+418 TYRVLCDGYDGK

-445 STEKLVG
+445 SDINPVG
-452 SFVNVKVTS
+452 KFVNVTVTH

-466 LFGEIIK
+466 LYGEIKNN

>member
-1 MFKVIIFI
+1 
-9 NERLILLYIFFKIH
+9 
-23 YNIYNRIILH
+23 
-33 IFRSDMKYYI
+33 MKYYI
-43 NTYGCQM
+43 HTYGCQM

-59 GILEERGFTLAEKEA
+59 GILEEKGYLPAEKEN

-94 LGNLGIVKKLKES
+94 LGNLGIVKKLKET
-107 KPNLKVCVCGCMAQK
+107 KPDLKVCVCGCMAQK
-122 KGEAERL
+122 KGEADRL

-147 FDEYLDSI
+147 FDQYLDEIMS
-155 LTGKNVVEVWDTD
+155 GQNVIEVWDTD
-168 KTLPERTPIK
+168 KTLPEKTPIK

-213 EQDVLED
+213 EQDVLQD
-220 VKVLISEGYK
+220 VKKLISEGYK

-237 NVNSYGNDFSDKNGN
+237 NVNSYGNDFSDKSNH
-252 NFARLLEKCASFDG
+252 FAALLEKCASFEG

-280 SLEVVKTIAASDK
+280 SEEVVKTIASCDK
-293 LADFIHLPI
+293 LADFIHLPV

-310 KLMNRRYTSS
+310 SLMNRRYTSGQ
-320 HYLEQIDM
+320 YLEKIDM
-328 IRSYIPNVGLSSD
+328 IRSYIPDAGLSSD

-352 DFSATLDIVKKV
+352 DFSDTMNIVKKV
-364 RYNNLY
+364 GYNNLY
-370 TFIYSRRSGTPADKM
+370 TFIYSRRSGSPADKM
-385 EQVDLSVKKRRIKEL
+385 EQVELATKKRRIKEL
-400 IALQFDIGC
+400 IALQFEIGC
-409 ELAKECVGK
+409 DLAKKCVGK
-418 TYRVLCDGFDGK
+418 TYRVLCDGYDGK

-445 STEKLVG
+445 SDINPVG
-452 SFVNVKVTS
+452 KFVNVTVTH

-466 LFGEIIK
+466 LYGEIKNN

>member
-1 MFKVIIFI
+1 
-9 NERLILLYIFFKIH
+9 
-23 YNIYNRIILH
+23 
-33 IFRSDMKYYI
+33 MKYYI
-43 NTYGCQM
+43 HTYGCQM

-59 GILEERGFTLAEKEA
+59 GILEEKGYLPAEKEN

-94 LGNLGIVKKLKES
+94 LGNLGIVKKLKET
-107 KPNLKVCVCGCMAQK
+107 KPDLKVCVCGCMAQK
-122 KGEAERL
+122 KGEADRL

-147 FDEYLDSI
+147 FDQYLDEIMS
-155 LTGKNVVEVWDTD
+155 GQNVIDFCDTD
-168 KTLPERTPIK
+168 KTLPEKTPIK

-213 EQDVLED
+213 EQDVLQD
-220 VKVLISEGYK
+220 VKKLISEGYK

-237 NVNSYGNDFSDKNGN
+237 NVNSYGNDFSDKSNH
-252 NFARLLEKCASFDG
+252 FAALLEKCASFEG

-280 SLEVVKTIAASDK
+280 SEEVVKTIASCDK
-293 LADFIHLPI
+293 LADFIHLPV

-310 KLMNRRYTSS
+310 SLMNRRYTSGQ
-320 HYLEQIDM
+320 YLEKIDM
-328 IRSYIPNVGLSSD
+328 IRSYIPDAGLSSD

-352 DFSATLDIVKKV
+352 DFSDTMNIVKKV
-364 RYNNLY
+364 GYNNLY

-385 EQVDLSVKKRRIKEL
+385 EQVELATKKRRIKEL
-400 IALQFDIGC
+400 IALQFEIGC
-409 ELAKECVGK
+409 DLAKKCVGK
-418 TYRVLCDGFDGK
+418 TYRVLCDGYDGK

-445 STEKLVG
+445 SDINPVG
-452 SFVNVKVTS
+452 KFVNVTVTH

-466 LFGEIIK
+466 LYGEIKNN

>member
-1 MFKVIIFI
+1 
-9 NERLILLYIFFKIH
+9 
-23 YNIYNRIILH
+23 
-33 IFRSDMKYYI
+33 MKYYI
-43 NTYGCQM
+43 HTYGCQM

-59 GILEERGFTLAEKEA
+59 GILEEKGYLPAEKEN

-94 LGNLGIVKKLKES
+94 LGNLGIVKKLKET
-107 KPNLKVCVCGCMAQK
+107 KPDLKVCVCGCMAQK
-122 KGEAERL
+122 KGEADRL

-147 FDEYLDSI
+147 FDQYLDEIMS
-155 LTGKNVVEVWDTD
+155 GQNVIEVWDTD
-168 KTLPERTPIK
+168 KTLPEKTPIK

-201 VPYVRGREISRP
+201 VPYVRGREISRS
-213 EQDVLED
+213 EQDVLQD
-220 VKVLISEGYK
+220 VKTLISESYK

-237 NVNSYGNDFSDKNGN
+237 NVNSYGNDFSDKSNH
-252 NFARLLEKCASFDG
+252 FAALLEKCASFEG

-280 SLEVVKTIAASDK
+280 SEEVVKTIASCDK
-293 LADFIHLPI
+293 LADFIHLPV

-310 KLMNRRYTSS
+310 SLMNRRYTSGQ
-320 HYLEQIDM
+320 YLEKIDM
-328 IRSYIPNVGLSSD
+328 IRSYIPDAGLSSD

-352 DFSATLDIVKKV
+352 DFSDTMNIVKKV
-364 RYNNLY
+364 GYNNLY

-385 EQVDLSVKKRRIKEL
+385 EQVELATKKRRIKEL
-400 IALQFDIGC
+400 IALQFEIGC
-409 ELAKECVGK
+409 DLAKKCVGK
-418 TYRVLCDGFDGK
+418 TYRVLCDGYDGK

-445 STEKLVG
+445 SDINPIGK
-452 SFVNVKVTS
+452 FVNVTVTH

-466 LFGEIIK
+466 LYGEIKNK

>member
-1 MFKVIIFI
+1 
-9 NERLILLYIFFKIH
+9 
-23 YNIYNRIILH
+23 
-33 IFRSDMKYYI
+33 MKYYI
-43 NTYGCQM
+43 HTYGCQM

-59 GILEERGFTLAEKEA
+59 GILEEKGYLPAEKEN

-94 LGNLGIVKKLKES
+94 LGNLGIVKKLKET
-107 KPNLKVCVCGCMAQK
+107 KPDLKVCVCGCMAQK
-122 KGEAERL
+122 KGEADRL

-147 FDEYLDSI
+147 FDQYLDEIMS
-155 LTGKNVVEVWDTD
+155 GQNVVEVWDTD
-168 KTLPERTPIK
+168 KTLPEKTPIK

-213 EQDVLED
+213 EQDVLHD
-220 VKVLISEGYK
+220 VKTLISEGYK

-237 NVNSYGNDFSDKNGN
+237 NVNSYGNDFSDKSNH
-252 NFARLLEKCASFDG
+252 FAALLEKCASFEG

-280 SLEVVKTIAASDK
+280 SEEVVKTIASCDK
-293 LADFIHLPI
+293 LAAFIHLPI

-310 KLMNRRYTSS
+310 SLMNRRYTSGQ
-320 HYLEQIDM
+320 YLEKIDM
-328 IRSYIPNVGLSSD
+328 IRSYIPNAGLSSD

-352 DFSATLDIVKKV
+352 DFADTLNVVRKV
-364 RYNNLY
+364 GYNNLY

-385 EQVDLSVKKRRIKEL
+385 EQVELATKKRRIKEL
-400 IALQFDIGC
+400 IALQFEIGC
-409 ELAKECVGK
+409 DLAKKCVGK
-418 TYRVLCDGFDGK
+418 TYRVLCDGYDGK

-445 STEKLVG
+445 SDINPVG
-452 SFVNVKVTS
+452 KFVNVTVTH

-466 LFGEIIK
+466 LYGEIKNN

>member
-1 MFKVIIFI
+1 
-9 NERLILLYIFFKIH
+9 
-23 YNIYNRIILH
+23 
-33 IFRSDMKYYI
+33 MKYYI
-43 NTYGCQM
+43 HTYGCQM

-59 GILEERGFTLAEKEA
+59 GILEEKGYLPAEKEN

-94 LGNLGIVKKLKES
+94 LGNLGIVKKLKET
-107 KPNLKVCVCGCMAQK
+107 KPDLKVCVCGCMAQK
-122 KGEAERL
+122 KGEADRL

-147 FDEYLDSI
+147 FDQYLDEI
-155 LTGKNVVEVWDTD
+155 MFGQNVIEVWDTD
-168 KTLPERTPIK
+168 KTLPEKTPIK

-201 VPYVRGREISRP
+201 VPYVRGREISRS
-213 EQDVLED
+213 EQDVLQD
-220 VKVLISEGYK
+220 VKKLISEGYK

-237 NVNSYGNDFSDKNGN
+237 NVNSYGNDFSDKSNH
-252 NFARLLEKCASFDG
+252 FAALLEKCASFEG

-280 SLEVVKTIAASDK
+280 SEEVVKTIASCDK
-293 LADFIHLPI
+293 LADFIHLPV

-310 KLMNRRYTSS
+310 SLMNRRYTSGQ
-320 HYLEQIDM
+320 YLEKIDM
-328 IRSYIPNVGLSSD
+328 IRSYIPDAGLSSD

-352 DFSATLDIVKKV
+352 DFADTLNVVRKV
-364 RYNNLY
+364 GYNNLY

-385 EQVDLSVKKRRIKEL
+385 EQVELATKKRRIKEL
-400 IALQFDIGC
+400 IALQFEIGC
-409 ELAKECVGK
+409 DLAKKCVGK
-418 TYRVLCDGFDGK
+418 TYRVLCDGYDGK

-445 STEKLVG
+445 SDINPVG
-452 SFVNVKVTS
+452 KFVNVTVTH

-466 LFGEIIK
+466 LYGEIKNN

>member
-1 MFKVIIFI
+1 
-9 NERLILLYIFFKIH
+9 
-23 YNIYNRIILH
+23 
-33 IFRSDMKYYI
+33 MKYYI
-43 NTYGCQM
+43 HTYGCQM

-59 GILEERGFTLAEKEA
+59 GILEEKGYLPAEKEN

-94 LGNLGIVKKLKES
+94 LGNLGIVKKLKET
-107 KPNLKVCVCGCMAQK
+107 KPELKVCVCGCMAQK
-122 KGEAERL
+122 KGEADRL

-147 FDEYLDSI
+147 FDQYLDEIMS
-155 LTGKNVVEVWDTD
+155 GQNVIEVWDTD
-168 KTLPERTPIK
+168 KTLPEKTPIK

-201 VPYVRGREISRP
+201 VPYVRGREISRS
-213 EQDVLED
+213 EQDVLQD
-220 VKVLISEGYK
+220 VKKLISEGYK

-237 NVNSYGNDFSDKNGN
+237 NVNSYGNDFSDKSNH
-252 NFARLLEKCASFDG
+252 FAALLEKCASFEG

-280 SLEVVKTIAASDK
+280 SEEVVKTIASCDK
-293 LADFIHLPI
+293 LADFIHLPV

-310 KLMNRRYTSS
+310 SLMNRRYTSGQ
-320 HYLEQIDM
+320 YLEKIDM
-328 IRSYIPNVGLSSD
+328 IRSYIPDAGLSSD

-352 DFSATLDIVKKV
+352 DFSDTMNIVKKV
-364 RYNNLY
+364 GYNNLY

-385 EQVDLSVKKRRIKEL
+385 EQVELATKKRRIKEL
-400 IALQFDIGC
+400 IALQFEIGC
-409 ELAKECVGK
+409 DLAKKCVGK
-418 TYRVLCDGFDGK
+418 TYRVLCDGYDGK

-445 STEKLVG
+445 SDINPIGK
-452 SFVNVKVTS
+452 FVNVTVTH

-466 LFGEIIK
+466 LYGEIKNN

>member
-1 MFKVIIFI
+1 
-9 NERLILLYIFFKIH
+9 
-23 YNIYNRIILH
+23 
-33 IFRSDMKYYI
+33 MKYYI

-59 GILEERGFTLAEKEA
+59 GIFEEKGFLPAEKES
-74 DADIIVFNTCCVR
+74 DADVIVFNTCCVR

-94 LGNLGIVKKLKES
+94 LGNLGIVKKIKET

-122 KGEAERL
+122 KGEADRL

-147 FDEYLDSI
+147 FDQYLDEIMS
-155 LTGKNVVEVWDTD
+155 GKNVIEVWDTD

-213 EQDVLED
+213 EKDVLQDV
-220 VKVLISEGYK
+220 KTLISEGYK

-237 NVNSYGNDFSDKNGN
+237 NVNSYGNDFSDKANH
-252 NFARLLEKCASFDG
+252 FAALLEKCACFDG

-280 SLEVVKTIAASDK
+280 SEEVVKTIASSDK

-310 KLMNRRYTSS
+310 SLMNRRYTSKQ
-320 HYLEQIDM
+320 YLDKIDM
-328 IRSYIPNVGLSSD
+328 IRSYIPDVGLSSD

-352 DFSATLDIVKKV
+352 DFADTMNVVRKV
-364 RYNNLY
+364 GYNNLY

-385 EQVDLSVKKRRIKEL
+385 EQVDLATKKRRIKEL
-400 IALQFDIGC
+400 IALQFEIGC
-409 ELAKECVGK
+409 SLAKECVGK
-418 TYRVLCDGFDGK
+418 TYRVLCDGYDGK

-445 STEKLVG
+445 ATESPVG
-452 SFVNVKVTS
+452 KFVNVTVTH

-466 LFGEIIK
+466 LYGEIENK

>member
-1 MFKVIIFI
+1 
-9 NERLILLYIFFKIH
+9 
-23 YNIYNRIILH
+23 
-33 IFRSDMKYYI
+33 MKYYI
-43 NTYGCQM
+43 HAYGCQM

-59 GILEERGFTLAEKEA
+59 GILEEKGYLPAEKEN

-94 LGNLGIVKKLKES
+94 LGNLGIVKKLKET
-107 KPNLKVCVCGCMAQK
+107 KPDLKVCVCGCMAQK
-122 KGEAERL
+122 KGEADRL

-147 FDEYLDSI
+147 FDQYLDEIMS
-155 LTGKNVVEVWDTD
+155 GQNVIEVWDTD
-168 KTLPERTPIK
+168 KTLPEKTPIK

-201 VPYVRGREISRP
+201 VPYVRGREISRS
-213 EQDVLED
+213 EQDVLQD
-220 VKVLISEGYK
+220 VKKLISEGYK

-237 NVNSYGNDFSDKNGN
+237 NVNSYGNDFSDKSNH
-252 NFARLLEKCASFDG
+252 FAALLEKCASFEG

-280 SLEVVKTIAASDK
+280 SEEVVKTIASCDK
-293 LADFIHLPI
+293 LADFIHLPV

-310 KLMNRRYTSS
+310 SLMNRRYTSGQ
-320 HYLEQIDM
+320 YLEKIDM
-328 IRSYIPNVGLSSD
+328 IRSYIPDAGLSSD

-352 DFSATLDIVKKV
+352 DFSDTMNIVKKV
-364 RYNNLY
+364 GYNNLY

-385 EQVDLSVKKRRIKEL
+385 EQVELATKKRRIKEL
-400 IALQFDIGC
+400 IALQFEIGC
-409 ELAKECVGK
+409 DLAKKCVGK
-418 TYRVLCDGFDGK
+418 TYRVLCDGYDGK

-445 STEKLVG
+445 SDINPVG
-452 SFVNVKVTS
+452 KFVNVTVTH

-466 LFGEIIK
+466 LYGEIKNN

>member
-1 MFKVIIFI
+1 
-9 NERLILLYIFFKIH
+9 
-23 YNIYNRIILH
+23 
-33 IFRSDMKYYI
+33 MKYYI
-43 NTYGCQM
+43 HTYGCQM

-59 GILEERGFTLAEKEA
+59 GILEEKGYLPAEKEN

-94 LGNLGIVKKLKES
+94 LGNLGIVKKLKET
-107 KPNLKVCVCGCMAQK
+107 KPELKVCVCGCMAQK
-122 KGEAERL
+122 KGEADRL

-147 FDEYLDSI
+147 FDQYLDEIMS
-155 LTGKNVVEVWDTD
+155 GQNVIEVWDTD
-168 KTLPERTPIK
+168 KTLPEKTPIK

-213 EQDVLED
+213 EQDVLQD
-220 VKVLISEGYK
+220 VKKLISEGYK

-237 NVNSYGNDFSDKNGN
+237 NVNSYGNDFSDKSNH
-252 NFARLLEKCASFDG
+252 FAALLEKCASFEG

-280 SLEVVKTIAASDK
+280 SEEVVKTIASCDK
-293 LADFIHLPI
+293 LADFIHLPV

-310 KLMNRRYTSS
+310 SLMNRRYTSGQ
-320 HYLEQIDM
+320 YLEKIDM
-328 IRSYIPNVGLSSD
+328 IRSYIPDAGLSSD

-352 DFSATLDIVKKV
+352 DFADTMNIVKKV
-364 RYNNLY
+364 GYNNLY

-385 EQVDLSVKKRRIKEL
+385 EQVELATKKRRIKEL
-400 IALQFDIGC
+400 IALQFEIGC
-409 ELAKECVGK
+409 DLAKKCVGK
-418 TYRVLCDGFDGK
+418 TYRVLCDGYDGK

-445 STEKLVG
+445 SDINPVG
-452 SFVNVKVTS
+452 KFVNVTVTH

-466 LFGEIIK
+466 LYGEIKNN

>member
-1 MFKVIIFI
+1 
-9 NERLILLYIFFKIH
+9 
-23 YNIYNRIILH
+23 
-33 IFRSDMKYYI
+33 MKYYI
-43 NTYGCQM
+43 HTYGCQM

-59 GILEERGFTLAEKEA
+59 GILEEKGYLPAEKEN

-94 LGNLGIVKKLKES
+94 LGNLGIVKKLKET
-107 KPNLKVCVCGCMAQK
+107 KPDLKVCVCGCMTQK
-122 KGEAERL
+122 KGEADRL

-147 FDEYLDSI
+147 FDQYLDEIMS
-155 LTGKNVVEVWDTD
+155 GKNVTEVWDTD
-168 KTLPERTPIK
+168 KTLPEKTPIK

-213 EQDVLED
+213 EQDVLQD
-220 VKVLISEGYK
+220 VKKLISEGYK

-237 NVNSYGNDFSDKNGN
+237 NVNSYGNDFSDKSNH
-252 NFARLLEKCASFDG
+252 FAALLEKCASFEG

-280 SLEVVKTIAASDK
+280 SEEVVKTIASCDK
-293 LADFIHLPI
+293 LADFIHLPV

-310 KLMNRRYTSS
+310 SLMNRRYTSGQ
-320 HYLEQIDM
+320 YLEKIDM
-328 IRSYIPNVGLSSD
+328 IRSYIPDAGLSSD
-341 IMVGFPTETEE
+341 IMVGFPTETDE
-352 DFSATLDIVKKV
+352 DFSDTMNIVKKV
-364 RYNNLY
+364 GYNNLY

-385 EQVDLSVKKRRIKEL
+385 EQVELATKKRRIKEL
-400 IALQFDIGC
+400 IALQFEIGC
-409 ELAKECVGK
+409 DLAKKCVGK
-418 TYRVLCDGFDGK
+418 TYRVLCDGYDGK

-445 STEKLVG
+445 SDINPVG
-452 SFVNVKVTS
+452 KFVNVTVTH

-466 LFGEIIK
+466 LYGEIKNN

>member
-1 MFKVIIFI
+1 
-9 NERLILLYIFFKIH
+9 
-23 YNIYNRIILH
+23 
-33 IFRSDMKYYI
+33 MKYYI
-43 NTYGCQM
+43 HTYGCQM

-59 GILEERGFTLAEKEA
+59 GILEEKGYLPAEKEN

-94 LGNLGIVKKLKES
+94 LGNLGIVKKLKET
-107 KPNLKVCVCGCMAQK
+107 KPDLKVCVCGCMAQK
-122 KGEAERL
+122 KGEADRL

-147 FDEYLDSI
+147 FDQYLDEIMSGQKVI
-155 LTGKNVVEVWDTD
+155 EVWDTD
-168 KTLPERTPIK
+168 KTLPEKTPIK

-213 EQDVLED
+213 EQDVLQD
-220 VKVLISEGYK
+220 VKKLISEGYK

-237 NVNSYGNDFSDKNGN
+237 NVNSYGNDFSDKSNH
-252 NFARLLEKCASFDG
+252 FAALLEKCASFEG

-280 SLEVVKTIAASDK
+280 SEEVVKTIASCDK
-293 LADFIHLPI
+293 LADFIHLPV

-310 KLMNRRYTSS
+310 SLMNRRYTSGQ
-320 HYLEQIDM
+320 YLEKIDM
-328 IRSYIPNVGLSSD
+328 IRSYIPDAGLSSD

-352 DFSATLDIVKKV
+352 DFSDTMNIVKKV
-364 RYNNLY
+364 GYNNLY

-385 EQVDLSVKKRRIKEL
+385 EQVELATKKRRIKEL
-400 IALQFDIGC
+400 IALQFEIGC
-409 ELAKECVGK
+409 DLAKKCVGK
-418 TYRVLCDGFDGK
+418 TYRVLCDGYDGK

-445 STEKLVG
+445 SDINPVG
-452 SFVNVKVTS
+452 KFVNVTVTH

-466 LFGEIIK
+466 LYGEIKNN